1 VGGRIR
7 RPLAGQRGS
16 AAEGGRPM
24 YWDGIAGRE
33 KAVESSPPPEE
44 EILGDKTVRLVNYQK
59 RRFLALR
66 GRTREYT

>member
-1 VGGRIR
+1 MGGRGP

-33 KAVESSPPPEE
+33 KAVGSTPPPEE
-44 EILGDKTVRLVNYQK
+44 AILGDKTVRLVNY
-59 RRFLALR
+59 
-66 GRTREYT
+66 